1 MGLRPIDPRVLAL
14 ARDFGIEEQN
24 FQWPADFI
32 GQCIM
37 TYKKHANVHYM
48 LWLLLIIVITI
59 IIYYLLFVIYDYYY
73 YFFYYYY

>member
-32 GQCIM
+32 DNASWH
-37 TYKKHANVHYM
+37 KKHANVHYM

-73 YFFYYYY
+73 FFYYYY